1 MEVQAV
7 LSARN
12 EAVGKARH
20 RIGAAAGRERAGAV
34 GRPRSHSYCRAQ
46 RAQQQALCAHR
57 GGDDGGSARWV
68 CSEVECKN
76 GGRGW
81 GKVAVAKVV
90 SAGYRWRV
98 ATTETKIT
106 PQVLSLGI
114 CLPWRLRANLTS
126 ILCRNL
132 FSSEFFICFLFFV
145 FSPQNN

>member
-1 MEVQAV
+1 
-7 LSARN
+7 
-12 EAVGKARH
+12 
-20 RIGAAAGRERAGAV
+20 
-34 GRPRSHSYCRAQ
+34 
-46 RAQQQALCAHR
+46 
-57 GGDDGGSARWV
+57 
-68 CSEVECKN
+68 
-76 GGRGW
+76 
-81 GKVAVAKVV
+81 VAVAKVV